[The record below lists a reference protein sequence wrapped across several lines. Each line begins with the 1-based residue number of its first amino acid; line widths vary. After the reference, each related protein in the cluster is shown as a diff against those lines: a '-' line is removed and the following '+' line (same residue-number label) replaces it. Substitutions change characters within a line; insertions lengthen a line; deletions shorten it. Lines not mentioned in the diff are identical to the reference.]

1 MSCNF
6 TFYNS
11 CIKNSK
17 KKCIGIK
24 LSLVVRRMGKNS
36 QESKVIEVVIES
48 LFKKKGAVRDSGAV
62 SE

>member
-6 TFYNS
+6 TLYNS

-17 KKCIGIK
+17 KKCIGVK
-24 LSLVVRRMGKNS
+24 LSLVVRRMGKNL
-36 QESKVIEVVIES
+36 QDSKIIEVVIES
-48 LFKKKGAVRDSGAV
+48 LFKKKGAVRDHGAI